1 MIFNLFASFP
11 LVRYEKAPDV
21 EAMLEDIIKT
31 LNFKHVINARLIGI
45 RSFGSRS
52 DAIARIWAFPKIWQT
67 ALDIGP
73 FYVVEVISERFDK
86 LSNKEK
92 IKTLIHELLHIP
104 KSFGGGLL
112 GHKQGNISERRE
124 EELYKEYIRRKLRK
138 GSP

>member
-1 MIFNLFASFP
+1 MIFNSFASLPFMKY
-11 LVRYEKAPDV
+11 VKAPDV

-31 LNFKHVINARLIGI
+31 LNFEHVINTRLIGI

-52 DAIARIWAFPKIWQT
+52 NAIARIWAFPKIWQT

-73 FYVVEVISERFDK
+73 FYVVEVISERFDR

-112 GHKQGNISERRE
+112 GHKQGNISEKRE
-124 EELYKEYIRRKLRK
+124 EQLYKEYVKRKLGK